1 MNSAIKKSRHPLQ
14 WVPSLYFAEGLPY
27 AVVSVMAAIMYKK
40 MGISNEA
47 ITYWISIIGFAWVFK
62 PLWSPFLE
70 VIRSK
75 KAVVIAFQALGGVTL
90 IMTAYTLRLPGF
102 FTISMSLLA
111 LAAFCSATH
120 DVAADGLYIEN
131 LSTHE
136 QSVYSGWQGAFWNGG
151 KLFVLGGLV
160 ALAGYLESTMGVMQ
174 GWSIALAL
182 PGAIL
187 LILAAYHM
195 WAMPPI
201 KTITE
206 QDISIH
212 FIARTMKSVLIT
224 FFSKPGIWQA
234 ILFIILFRAGE
245 GQIQTVGRLFLVEA
259 RDTGGLGLTTT
270 QMGVAYGTFATVAF
284 IVGSIFGGY
293 FAAWRGLRKSM
304 VIMILAMNV
313 PNLTFWFLSAYLP
326 TNIYVITSILS
337 LEMLGYGFGFVGLT
351 LYMMQVVA
359 PGKYPTAHY
368 ALATGI
374 MQLGLLLSQMVSGKI
389 QEVLGYH
396 NFFIWGVLCCLPVL
410 IMALVVKIDVK
421 EKGGIDE
428 VTSTTLEAAS
438 SDS

>member
-1 MNSAIKKSRHPLQ
+1 MNSAIKKSRHPLV

-27 AVVSVMAAIMYKK
+27 AVVSIMAAIMYKK
-40 MGISNEA
+40 MGISNAE
-47 ITYWISIIGFAWVFK
+47 ITYWTSLIGFAWVFK

-70 VIRSK
+70 IVRSK
-75 KAVVIAFQALGGVTL
+75 KAVIIAFQVLGGLTL
-90 IMTAYTLRLPGF
+90 LATAYSLRLPGF
-102 FTISMSLLA
+102 FTVSIALLA
-111 LAAFCSATH
+111 LAAFSSATH
-120 DVAADGLYIEN
+120 DIAADGLYIEN

-136 QSVYSGWQGAFWNGG
+136 QALYSGWLGTFWNGG
-151 KLFVLGGLV
+151 KLFVQGGLV
-160 ALAGYLESTMGVMQ
+160 WLAGHFEATLGVTQ
-174 GWSIALAL
+174 GWQVVMAL
-182 PGAIL
+182 PGAVL
-187 LILAAYHM
+187 LALAAYHM

-201 KTITE
+201 KTITT

-212 FIARTMKSVLIT
+212 FVARTLKNVLID
-224 FFSKPGIWQA
+224 FFKKPSIWVS

-245 GQIQTVGRLFLVEA
+245 GQVQTVGRLFLVEA
-259 RDTGGLGLTTT
+259 RETGGLGLSTAD
-270 QMGVAYGTFATVAF
+270 MGIAYGVSSVAF
-284 IVGSIFGGY
+284 MVGSIFGGY
-293 FAAWRGLRKSM
+293 FAAWRGLKKSM
-304 VIMILAMNV
+304 VVLILVMNV

-326 TNIYVITSILS
+326 TNFYLITAVLS

-374 MQLGLLLSQMVSGKI
+374 MQLGFLLSQMVSGDI
-389 QEVLGYH
+389 QEKFGYH
-396 NFFIWGVLCCLPVL
+396 NFFIWGVLCALPVL

-428 VTSTTLEAAS
+428 ETSTTLEAAS